1 MASKHIILGH
11 TQPLLTGINE
21 ASLAQQGFVIAP
33 FNENEKECVFINTIK
48 EITITQASALEIPSE
63 WNALLSF
70 VTDASHVEQT
80 QKNDYI
86 HQFEQIKQ
94 LIINGTCQKAIL
106 SRLKIEPGVPSSQL
120 LNLFDALCLL
130 YPHAFVYLL
139 NTPQTGVWSGA
150 SPELLLRKNN
160 HSLHTVAL
168 AGTMPNATQHI
179 TWGQKELDEQAMVT
193 NYIHD
198 LFKKAGIH
206 HYTTQGPH
214 TVTAGQVCH
223 LKTDFALPNNDVNH
237 NTAQLISQ
245 LHPTPAVCGL
255 PKVAALESI
264 NAIETHQREYYAG
277 FLGPVDK
284 NNFDLFVNIRC
295 MQLTHHKAILYVGG
309 GLTIGS
315 EAEKEWNE
323 TELKAQTLLSVLKN
337 MRNLQGYE

>member
-1 MASKHIILGH
+1 M
-11 TQPLLTGINE
+11 
-21 ASLAQQGFVIAP
+21 
-33 FNENEKECVFINTIK
+33 
-48 EITITQASALEIPSE
+48 
-63 WNALLSF
+63 
-70 VTDASHVEQT
+70 EQT

-206 HYTTQGPH
+206 HYTTHVITSYSIHYTKLYEDLPGLGVVETGRVDQPGNRRLVQIRQRGRRRRAGKQPRRGRSRHLVLGAQGDHAGDQHPERVRI
-214 TVTAGQVCH
+214 TSYNVCYTKLLRPTQIVT
-223 LKTDFALPNNDVNH
+223 
-237 NTAQLISQ
+237 S
-245 LHPTPAVCGL
+245 
-255 PKVAALESI
+255 
-264 NAIETHQREYYAG
+264 
-277 FLGPVDK
+277 
-284 NNFDLFVNIRC
+284 
-295 MQLTHHKAILYVGG
+295 
-309 GLTIGS
+309 
-315 EAEKEWNE
+315 
-323 TELKAQTLLSVLKN
+323 
-337 MRNLQGYE
+337 